1 MTVGKSSKEWKIS
14 FKKTYI
20 LIYYLFIWLATL
32 SCGTQD
38 LVPGPPALEESSLRD
53 HRGSPR
59 RKTFLTFCVI
69 SALVWGQ
76 KTQGKRKILLKS
88 SGMCLPGQQRALSA
102 TPTARPAH
110 LHPHP
115 HSGYTWLR
123 TQETLG
129 QGAPVLA
136 GLPWAKRSPPFT
148 LCSWLPPPLTLHP
161 VTAPLPPVFLLTA
174 GPPS

>member
-20 LIYYLFIWLATL
+20 LIYYLFIWLAAL

-88 SGMCLPGQQRALSA
+88 SGMCLPGQPAEGALSN
-102 TPTARPAH
+102 TDCPPRPPA
-110 LHPHP
+110 
-115 HSGYTWLR
+115 
-123 TQETLG
+123 
-129 QGAPVLA
+129 
-136 GLPWAKRSPPFT
+136 
-148 LCSWLPPPLTLHP
+148 PPPSQWIHVAEDPGDAWPGCTSAGRASLGKALSSLHP
-161 VTAPLPPVFLLTA
+161 VLLAAAPSYPAPCDRSS
-174 GPPS
+174 PSSIPSPLW